1 MKRCPNCQKEYAD
14 SMRFCQTD
22 GTPLVEAAENAPP
35 PDPYKTVVGGM
46 IKMDDDLLQLP
57 DPPDPMKTMIS
68 PMSAPKVEAPRAE
81 PPKPASEPIPAA
93 PIQENK
99 APEMPKVD
107 APSSPPPG
115 FSDSKPTP
123 PPMNSSPGPM
133 SGSEPPKTDSAPPPK
148 PFNDIPKIDSAPA
161 KFNSPYTSGETPKSD
176 SPFNKPS
183 NAPGASPFDRPSNA
197 PSSASPFEKSPPPP
211 YKEPEQFGGAQP
223 PPFGNSP
230 FQQPQVPFG
239 QSNEPANDPFK
250 QDSWTPP
257 PAPVASWQDQGLGA
271 DTPFQPPVAGGQNN
285 TLALVSL
292 VLGILSFVCSL
303 SIVAAIPA
311 IITGYMQRNNIK
323 NNPSQ
328 YGGSGMAMA
337 GMILGGINL
346 VLTVVIFIIYAIL
359 IFANTR

>member
-1 MKRCPNCQKEYAD
+1 MKRCPNCEKEYPD

-22 GTPLVEAAENAPP
+22 GTSLVEAAENAPP

-68 PMSAPKVEAPRAE
+68 PMSAPKPETPKAE
-81 PPKPASEPIPAA
+81 PPKPASEPISA
-93 PIQENK
+93 PPKPENQ
-99 APEMPKVD
+99 ASEMP
-107 APSSPPPG
+107 SPNPPI
-115 FSDSKPTP
+115 FNESKPTP
-123 PPMNSSPGPM
+123 PPSSASPSPM

-148 PFNDIPKIDSAPA
+148 PFNDIPTIDSAPP
-161 KFNSPYTSGETPKSD
+161 KFNSLYTSGETPKKD
-176 SPFNKPS
+176 SPFDKPQNS
-183 NAPGASPFDRPSNA
+183 PGSSPFDRPSNA
-197 PSSASPFEKSPPPP
+197 PSSGSPFEKSPPPP
-211 YKEPEQFGGAQP
+211 YKEPEQFGGQQP

-230 FQQPQVPFG
+230 FQQPQTPFG
-239 QSNEPANDPFK
+239 QANEPANDPFK

-257 PAPVASWQDQGLGA
+257 PAPVAGWQDQGLGA
-271 DTPFQPPVAGGQNN
+271 NTPFQPPVAGGQNN

-292 VLGILSFVCSL
+292 ILGIASFVCSL

-323 NNPSQ
+323 NNPAQ

-346 VLTVVIFIIYAIL
+346 VLTVVVFVIYAIL
-359 IFANTR
+359 IFENM